1 MEIDIGRRRDELG
14 DDRAQAAVL
23 DVTKV
28 MLQEVGYQ
36 RLQPEAVA
44 ARAGVPRVWL
54 RRWWTT
60 RSLLVAECLHRTCS
74 PPEIMPTGDVR
85 ADVRAVVAR
94 WATLLADPVVA
105 DALAGL
111 ASDAGSDPVAAER
124 LATLLGAW
132 RAADTSVLLSAV
144 ARGDLRPDTDIAM
157 VLDTV
162 FGALLFR
169 RVRGAAT
176 TEVVLERLVD
186 DLVSSRATARPP
198 ASGQG
203 LDGQDADGDG
213 TGGVASPDGDGQHSD
228 GQHASRQNSGA
239 QRLRRYRHDEYRP
252 DGTGSDVFR
261 SDGHG
266 SDVFRPDG
274 NGSDDRASTAA
285 GPERPT

>member
-14 DDRAQAAVL
+14 DGRAQAAVL

-36 RLQPEAVA
+36 GLRPEVVA

-60 RSLLVAECLHRTCS
+60 RSLLVAECLQRTCS
-74 PPEIMPTGDVR
+74 PPEILPTGDVR
-85 ADVRAVVAR
+85 ADVQAVVAR
-94 WATLLADPVVA
+94 GATLLADPVVT

-144 ARGDLRPDTDIAM
+144 ARGDLRPDTDIPM

-176 TEVVLERLVD
+176 TEAVLERLVD
-186 DLVSSRATARPP
+186 DLVSSRATGRPP
-198 ASGQG
+198 VAGQG
-203 LDGQDADGDG
+203 VDSEDADGD
-213 TGGVASPDGDGQHSD
+213 TAVASADGDGQHSN
-228 GQHASRQNSGA
+228 GQHAGRQDSDA

-252 DGTGSDVFR
+252 DGPGSDVFR
-261 SDGHG
+261 SDGQG
-266 SDVFRPDG
+266 SDVFRPGG
-274 NGSDDRASTAA
+274 NGSDDRASTGA
-285 GPERPT
+285 GQERPT